1 MKSRFKFINIIL
13 TFLLLFYFNNY
24 IVADSTVEDV
34 REEYNLE
41 SYVESINRFVEE
53 EGINEIDLKEI
64 SKSLFDGS
72 SLDYGGVISKLLEL
86 LFKEVVITARG
97 AITAFIII
105 VIMAIISSLELEKE
119 SDVTK
124 IAHMA
129 CFLVL
134 ATVTISG
141 FLEIIDVFKGVVN
154 TLTTLMQTISP
165 FIMGVLMATG
175 AITST
180 GIIQPLILFLAS
192 LIGFIVN
199 YIVIPFITISVAIN
213 VICSISDNIKLS
225 RAAKFFNSSAI
236 WIIGVSLTIFLGIL
250 SLETSI
256 SSSVDS
262 LTVKTTQ
269 AAVSNFVPVV
279 GKFFSDSFETV
290 VGATKIINNIGGAIG
305 IIGIILVS
313 AMPLIKIGSTV
324 IIYYLLNVLAEPL
337 HPEGKVGEFILGMYN
352 AYKSIFGIL
361 IGIVIIFVISTGIIL
376 NLSNAVIK

>member
-1 MKSRFKFINIIL
+1 MKIRFRFINIIL
-13 TFLLLFYFNNY
+13 TFLLLFCFNNY
-24 IVADSTVEDV
+24 VVADSTVEDIK
-34 REEYNLE
+34 EEYDFE

-53 EGINEIDLKEI
+53 EGINGIDLKEI

-262 LTVKTTQ
+262 LAVKTTQ

-305 IIGIILVS
+305 IIGIVLVS

-337 HPEGKVGEFILGMYN
+337 HPGDKVGEFILGMYN

-361 IGIVIIFVISTGIIL
+361 IGILIIFVISTGIIL